1 MNIENEYE
9 GAVLTLE
16 HCLRELLAK
25 PDSTAARD
33 RGQAAIKNFWFIRKQ
48 RKS

>member
-1 MNIENEYE
+1 MNIEAEYE
-9 GAVLTLE
+9 DAIMALE
-16 HCLRELLAK
+16 RCLRELLAK

>member
-1 MNIENEYE
+1 MNIETEYE
-9 GAVLTLE
+9 SAIMAME
-16 HCLRELLAK
+16 HALREILAK